1 MLCACS
7 WPLLAAQA
15 HAKRLA
21 LSRVAPAGWPRS
33 WPLLG
38 APGVRVLLAALLAGS
53 RIQTE

>member
-21 LSRVAPAGWPRS
+21 LRVGWPR
-33 WPLLG
+33 LAG
-38 APGVRVLLAALLAGS
+38 RAPGRS
-53 RIQTE
+53 